1 METKRIVRIHDYRYE
16 SADKQTC
23 LCTTEVGNVITLWDE
38 IPRSE
43 VVRLKTQEVYHERT
57 EPVQG

>member
-1 METKRIVRIHDYRYE
+1 METKRIVRVHEYRHM
-16 SADKQTC
+16 SGDKQTC
-23 LCTTEVGNVITLWDE
+23 ICATGVNNVITLWDE

-57 EPVQG
+57 ESVQG